1 MQKLTPRP
9 MPTSQWEDYL
19 NALRRLTSQP
29 HTDGMVE
36 LCRTRYGA
44 TPAETT
50 AALAAIRP
58 TEEDQ

>member
-1 MQKLTPRP
+1 MQTLTPRP

-44 TPAETT
+44 THQETT